1 MRQVVEAEG
10 EALEEA
16 DRFFDRL
23 GRLGEEARHLARAFQ
38 MPLGVGLRQL
48 SGGFERHAL
57 ADAGDDVGER
67 APLGRVH
74 EGVVG
79 RDEGRAERLRQ
90 AHALGERPA
99 HVFAVSQARADPEA
113 SAEGVAEA
121 VQRFGFRSAPR
132 AGSPSPLR
140 ERDGVR
146 GRAVLGK
153 LALTAL
159 PLRGPRDPPP

>member
-23 GRLGEEARHLARAFQ
+23 GRLGVEARHLARAFQ

-48 SGGFERHAL
+48 AGGFERHAR

-79 RDEGRAERLRQ
+79 RDERAR
-90 AHALGERPA
+90 
-99 HVFAVSQARADPEA
+99 RA
-113 SAEGVAEA
+113 S
-121 VQRFGFRSAPR
+121 
-132 AGSPSPLR
+132 SP
-140 ERDGVR
+140 
-146 GRAVLGK
+146 
-153 LALTAL
+153 
-159 PLRGPRDPPP
+159 GPCA